1 MLTDKQPRFTS
12 MAAAFYVASI
22 ANPRSKVTRRI
33 GRAIE
38 RNAGLVQERAV
49 DAKVS
54 YRTAQKLK
62 AEGVLPG

>member
-1 MLTDKQPRFTS
+1 MLTDKHTRFTA
-12 MAAAFYVASI
+12 MAAAFYVAAI
-22 ANPRSKVTRRI
+22 NNPDSRVRPRI

-49 DAKVS
+49 DARVS

-62 AEGVLPG
+62 HEGVL

>member
-1 MLTDKQPRFTS
+1 MLADKQPRFTAL
-12 MAAAFYVASI
+12 AAAFYQAAI
-22 ANPRSKVTRRI
+22 ANPESRVCPRI

-38 RNAGLVQERAV
+38 RNSGLKVERTV

-62 AEGVLPG
+62 QEGVL